1 MGKSKISWTD
11 YTWNPITGCTKVSDG
26 CKHCYAERLSKRL
39 SGRGGYPKENP
50 FEVTLHADKLDD
62 PLHWKTPGNVFV
74 CSMGDLFHPDVRF
87 TWVDEV
93 MAVIREASWLKFMIL
108 TKRPE
113 IMMSY
118 MKHVE
123 VPQNLAIGTSIEN
136 QKMARRRLIYLVN
149 TISYARFVSCEPLL
163 GPVVLNG
170 WNEGLKMSYLL
181 SGTYINNTIFRGGI
195 DLVICGGETGP
206 GARPMHPE
214 WVRGLRD
221 QCLGSGARFHFKS
234 WGEWAAAD
242 QLPGGIEVESRN
254 GPAYAQYTFEDGLT
268 VYRVGAKKSGR
279 LLDGREW
286 Q

>member
-1 MGKSKISWTD
+1 MAKSKISWTD

-39 SGRGGYPKENP
+39 AGRGGYPKENP
-50 FEVTLHADKLDD
+50 FAVTLHANKLDE
-62 PLHWKTPGNVFV
+62 PLHWKTHGMVFV
-74 CSMGDLFHPDVRF
+74 CSMGDLFHPKVH
-87 TWVDEV
+87 WSWIDEV
-93 MAVIREASWLKFMIL
+93 IEVIREASWHKFLIL

-118 MKHVE
+118 MEHVNAPKNMA
-123 VPQNLAIGTSIEN
+123 VGVSIEN
-136 QKMARRRLIYLVN
+136 QIQANHRLFFLKN
-149 TISYARFVSCEPLL
+149 TDIEERFVSCEPLL
-163 GPVVLNG
+163 GPIYLDEVSEALISINKDHDG
-170 WNEGLKMSYLL
+170 NYLGKKGL
-181 SGTYINNTIFRGGI
+181 G
-195 DLVICGGETGP
+195 LVICGGETGP

-242 QLPGGIEVESRN
+242 QLPDSIEVESRN